1 MIHTSRLYKER
12 PKEISGVNRLCVL
25 DRIEGAEIKNW
36 RTINSYKEKKAW

>member
-12 PKEISGVNRLCVL
+12 PKEISGVNRLCVV
-25 DRIEGAEIKNW
+25 DKIGGAIKNW